1 MTCNKKQIKPVI
13 KNKLKD
19 LLSESKKLK
28 VKTVLALDYKKLD
41 DHKSMRKT
49 FIRMR
54 N

>member
-1 MTCNKKQIKPVI
+1 MTCNKKQIKSVI

-19 LLSESKKLK
+19 LLSELK
-28 VKTVLALDYKKLD
+28 VKTVLVLDYKKLD
-41 DHKSMRKT
+41 DHKSMRKI